1 MIFGFD
7 RWSAASGEIAT
18 RRPSQTRGTR
28 TIAGQLELPA
38 GELSSF
44 HLDPKFLLLLQ
55 SRFRQVN
62 VLLNPA
68 QDVIVDH
75 TLVPQFNTW
84 RMVEEYTRKYYLP
97 K

>member
-18 RRPSQTRGTR
+18 RRPSQTRSTR
-28 TIAGQLELPA
+28 TIAGQLELRA

-44 HLDPKFLLLLQ
+44 HLNSKLAMPLLQ
-55 SRFRQVN
+55 PRFRQVN

-68 QDVIVDH
+68 QHVIVDH
-75 TLVPQFNTW
+75 TFVP
-84 RMVEEYTRKYYLP
+84 
-97 K
+97 